1 MKVGIIVHSKTGN
14 SMNVASKIKEAL
26 MVSGCMADICR
37 VEATND
43 SESNPSAIQLVSRP
57 DISSY
62 DVLILGAPVRGGR
75 LSPVMDAY
83 LQTLPSIHHKAALGF
98 VTHFFPKDSMGGTQA
113 IRRMEEICNAK
124 GIALKK
130 TSIVSWM
137 NPFKRSTSIQ
147 NTVGAFEALITDTIK

>member
-14 SMNVASKIKEAL
+14 SMHVASKIKEAL
-26 MVSGCMADICR
+26 MASGCMADICR

-83 LQTLPSIHHKAALGF
+83 LQTLPSVHDKIAFGF
-98 VTHFFPKDSMGGTQA
+98 VTHFFPNESMGGTQA
-113 IRRMEEICNAK
+113 IRRMDEICNAK
-124 GIALKK
+124 GIELEN

-137 NPFKRSTSIQ
+137 NPFKRVKSIQ
-147 NTVGAFEALITDTIK
+147 NTVDASKAIIINACD